1 MFTFHTEYK
10 NLPYNKNDFHS
21 MITLCP
27 DSVLDKKIPPKSI
40 LYLLDVSGSVEPKL
54 AKQSIVRSL
63 PFLRSEDEICVISY
77 STETSIDVPWTKC
90 TPVNKEKLVD
100 SVKSISTGGWSNM
113 SNGIFHAIEQ
123 CTGRDANIVILSDG
137 ETNSGITNSERLV
150 NMVKTTLEGT
160 HTRIHAFV
168 ISGGEHHEILRD
180 LSVTC
185 NGTYNYIS
193 SYEQLP
199 VAYGSVLGAVLST
212 VYQGVSIHLK
222 SDSLMFTDMN
232 NTTITSHYVGDIYAQ
247 EKKDILFKCHVIQS
261 KQTHV
266 IQYTI
271 KGSNIIKEKP
281 LLIKGETTI
290 ECGDDND
297 VSRPV
302 LDRIEELRVVRELKR
317 ARSSSSMEK
326 AIQIL
331 SQTHTPLK
339 SLQEDLDMLI
349 GSRDH
354 EFKMRSLLSRI
365 EQEYSEQRDN
375 RSDDLLS
382 DYSTPFRLWTSRA
395 VSHD

>member
-1 MFTFHTEYK
+1 MFTFHTEFK
-10 NLPYNKNDFHS
+10 NLPYNQNDFHS

-27 DSVLDKKIPPKSI
+27 DSVIDKKIPPKSI

-123 CTGRDANIVILSDG
+123 CTDRDANIVILSDG

-160 HTRIHAFV
+160 QTRIHAFAL
-168 ISGGEHHEILRD
+168 SSLSDSMRD
-180 LSVTC
+180 LTVAC

-193 SYEQLP
+193 SYEELP

-271 KGSNIIKEKP
+271 KGSNIISENP
-281 LLIKGETTI
+281 LLINGETTI

-297 VSRPV
+297 ISSPV

-317 ARSSSSMEK
+317 ARTSSSMEK